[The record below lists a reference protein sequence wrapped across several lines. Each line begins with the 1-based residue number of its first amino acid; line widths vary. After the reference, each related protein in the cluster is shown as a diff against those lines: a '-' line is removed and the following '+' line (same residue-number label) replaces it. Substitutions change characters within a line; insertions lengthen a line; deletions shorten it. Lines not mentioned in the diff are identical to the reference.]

1 VAVFE
6 QGNTIMA
13 IWGNKT
19 REDEDT
25 PLDATPAPASSNVGT
40 GPAPRAITGGAARSG
55 VTVIAA
61 GAVVSG
67 SISSGGDIQ
76 VDGVVQGDVRAE
88 TVTVGNGGAV
98 EGSVTG
104 TVATVRGKVTG
115 NVTARSIQLA
125 GTGAIAGDLT
135 HAILV
140 IEEGGAF
147 EGRSKRL
154 ADPLADVPALP
165 AAAAPA
171 VSAPEP
177 ASALAGELGDGFV
190 NS

>member
-1 VAVFE
+1 
-6 QGNTIMA
+6 MA

-19 REDEDT
+19 REDDDM
-25 PLDATPAPASSNVGT
+25 PLAAIPTDSTANVGT
-40 GPAPRAITGGAARSG
+40 GPTPRAIAAGATRSG

-61 GAVVSG
+61 GAVVAG
-67 SISSGGDIQ
+67 SISSGSDIQ
-76 VDGVVQGDVRAE
+76 VDGVVEGDVRAE
-88 TVTVGNGGAV
+88 HVTIGPGGAV
-98 EGSVTG
+98 AGNVVG

-125 GTGAIAGDLT
+125 GTGEIAGDLT
-135 HAILV
+135 HAVLV

-165 AAAAPA
+165 DGTKPA
-171 VSAPEP
+171 VTAPDP

-190 NS
+190 NN

>member
-1 VAVFE
+1 
-6 QGNTIMA
+6 MA

-19 REDEDT
+19 REDDDA
-25 PLDATPAPASSNVGT
+25 PLEATPASGLASVGT
-40 GPAPRAITGGAARSG
+40 SPPPRAVTGGAARSG

-76 VDGVVQGDVRAE
+76 VDGIVQGDVRAE
-88 TVTVGNGGAV
+88 TVVVGNGGAV

-135 HAILV
+135 HAVLV

-147 EGRSKRL
+147 EGRSRRL

-165 AAAAPA
+165 SA
-171 VSAPEP
+171 VTPPVTAPEP